1 MTEIKN
7 EDSNDNLVLKV
18 NELMNIQNEQ
28 SEREEIKG
36 SLAIAWVNLT
46 VSKKLLFSK
55 QQKVILDNI
64 NGQVNFG
71 TLTAIIGPSGAGK
84 TTLLNCINGFN
95 QSDLSNESLFYV
107 NKTKSIES
115 CFIVQDHNQHLIM
128 KLTVKESL
136 MYSSLLKNS
145 QYKRYQ
151 LNHEE
156 NIEKILNDLLLNECK
171 DNLVANC
178 SGGEQKRLSIALE
191 LTSIV
196 KPNLMCIDEPTS
208 GLDSNASDQVDFQL
222 IIIYLFI
229 LKIEN

>member
-1 MTEIKN
+1 MIEMEN
-7 EDSNDNLVLKV
+7 QDSNDNLVLKV
-18 NELMNIQNEQ
+18 NELINIQNEQ
-28 SEREEIKG
+28 SEREETKE
-36 SLAIAWVNLT
+36 SLAIAWINLT
-46 VSKKLLFSK
+46 FSKKFLFSR

-84 TTLLNCINGFN
+84 TTLLNCINGIN

-107 NKTKSIES
+107 SKTKSIES

-128 KLTVKESL
+128 ELTVKESL

-145 QYKRYQ
+145 QIRKYKF
-151 LNHEE
+151 NHEE
-156 NIEKILNDLLLNECK
+156 NIEKILSDLLLTECK
-171 DNLVANC
+171 DHLVVNC

-191 LTSIV
+191 LTSVV

-208 GLDSNASDQVDFQL
+208 GLDSNASDKVD
-222 IIIYLFI
+222 
-229 LKIEN
+229 

>member
-1 MTEIKN
+1 MTEMKN

-18 NELMNIQNEQ
+18 DELMNIQNEQ
-28 SEREEIKG
+28 REREETEG

-145 QYKRYQ
+145 QQRRYK

-156 NIEKILNDLLLNECK
+156 NIEKILSDLLLNQCK
-171 DNLVANC
+171 DNLVVDC
-178 SGGEQKRLSIALE
+178 SGGEQKRLSIGLE
-191 LTSIV
+191 FTSII

-208 GLDSNASDQVDFQL
+208 GLDSYASEKVDQS
-222 IIIYLFI
+222 
-229 LKIEN
+229 